1 MKVVIAPSGAV
12 KHVELR
18 GGDAALGDAALT
30 AVQRWRYAPAG
41 SETETEVS
49 ISFEP
54 KR

>member
-1 MKVVIAPSGAV
+1 MRKIL
-12 KHVELR
+12 ELR
-18 GGDAALGDAALT
+18 LWFDVPTEKLGDAALT
-30 AVQRWRYAPAG
+30 AVQRWKYASGG